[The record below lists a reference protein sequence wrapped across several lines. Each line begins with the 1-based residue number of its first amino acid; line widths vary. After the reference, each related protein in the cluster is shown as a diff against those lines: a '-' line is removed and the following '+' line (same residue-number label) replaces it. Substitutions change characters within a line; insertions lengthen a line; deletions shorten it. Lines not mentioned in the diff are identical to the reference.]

1 MAWTVCFTWLFY
13 ALSALD
19 EALDPIRGERDEN
32 IQRKSF
38 SISEAVSVG
47 RAIERLE
54 KLAAQ
59 ERQKAG
65 RKRGGKARHE
75 NAHDREGDQSSLLEN
90 CQEAGRESTKLSG
103 CEITRTS
110 ASAPGL
116 PFASPCPRKSG

>member
-59 ERQKAG
+59 ERQMAG

-75 NAHDREGDQSSLLEN
+75 NTHDREGDQSSLLEN
-90 CQEAGRESTKLSG
+90 YQEAAKP
-103 CEITRTS
+103 IKNTRDRVGADVCS
-110 ASAPGL
+110 SD
-116 PFASPCPRKSG
+116 